1 MDHPLTVALM
11 QPTFIPWIGYF
22 ALIDSVD
29 RFVFLDDFQ
38 FCRQTWGQ
46 RNRLFSGPAAG
57 WITLPVKHSGTMA
70 NYCDVRPVID
80 GFCDKLIS
88 HIRRSYADAP
98 YLPLVFGHLQA
109 CFASPP
115 ADLAGVNIAFIE
127 NTARLIG
134 LSADF
139 GRSSLIGST
148 GKRSARVA
156 DILRRTG
163 ARRYHAASGSA
174 GYMMDDGVFPLPD
187 VETRFQDFVPAP
199 YPQVQTTQF
208 VPYLSVLDVL
218 LQVGIDGTRAAI
230 REGNREF
237 RSWDAATA
245 AIEQRAPAIERSTPH
260 DPLSEMSP

>member
-1 MDHPLTVALM
+1 MDRPLTVALM
-11 QPTFIPWIGYF
+11 QPTFMPWLGYF
-22 ALIDSVD
+22 ALIESVD

-38 FCRQTWGQ
+38 FCRETWGQ
-46 RNRLFSGPAAG
+46 RNRLFTGPAAG
-57 WITLPVKHSGTMA
+57 WITLPVKHSGTRA
-70 NYCDVRPVID
+70 NYCDVRPMVD
-80 GFCDKLIS
+80 GFCDKLIGQ
-88 HIRRSYADAP
+88 IRRFYARAP
-98 YLPLVFGHLQA
+98 YLPLVVEHLRT
-109 CFASPP
+109 CFESPP

-139 GRSSLIGST
+139 GRSSVVGST
-148 GKRSARVA
+148 GKRSARLA

-174 GYMMDDGVFPLPD
+174 GYMLEDGVFPLPD
-187 VETRFQDFVPAP
+187 VETRFQDFVPAS

-230 REGNREF
+230 REGSREF
-237 RSWDAATA
+237 RSWDAAAA
-245 AIEQRAPAIERSTPH
+245 AIQQRTPASERSKPH
-260 DPLSEMSP
+260 DPLLEITP